1 MPSQPLI
8 FLLSFTVFA
17 SAAFL
22 SYNEVSLLLDP
33 YNVVWRRREVPRAA
47 WATEQFR
54 SAKIEHLAAHPDIY
68 DTLIFANSRG
78 WAGNIR
84 EVDRVTHS
92 RLFSLHA
99 SVDTPIGFLPKARW
113 AVRTQTKLRRV
124 ILLLTLYQFQTPQ
137 LGDLLLYH
145 EHPYVTGESW
155 ISYYWTFSNLPYQT
169 FLTSARYYIDRF
181 LALPTNPAMIV
192 NNGFDEETGEET
204 LWGQSYIEFAPT
216 DEDRA
221 QFQALV
227 AADPPGRLRFH
238 NSTLESAD
246 LMTLVKES
254 YNRPIREDQLRSFI
268 ELLKVLHTNN
278 IQVDCIV
285 MPLSVAGLRLAPLE
299 LYLEWMQLVVQQCGA
314 AWDFSLPGPIT
325 TDNYNYWDINHFLP
339 HVWKLMLVRVLG
351 EYLPELKT
359 YSEFGVHVSTGD
371 FETHRARWKRSIDV
385 PVTVHLR

>member
-1 MPSQPLI
+1 MRTQPII
-8 FLLSFTVFA
+8 FFLSFAVFA
-17 SAAFL
+17 SAVFL

-33 YNVVWRRREVPRAA
+33 YNVVWRRREIPKAA
-47 WATEQFR
+47 WTIEQLR
-54 SAKIEHLAAHPDIY
+54 SAKIEHLATHPDIY
-68 DTLIFANSRG
+68 DTLILADSRG
-78 WAGNIR
+78 SAGNIR

-99 SVDTPIGFLPKARW
+99 SADTPIGFLPKARW
-113 AVRTQTKLRRV
+113 AVQTQTRLRRV
-124 ILLLTLYQFQTPQ
+124 ILLLTLYQFQVAPR
-137 LGDLLLYH
+137 GDLLLFH

-192 NNGFDEETGEET
+192 NDGFDEETGEGN

-221 QFQALV
+221 QFQELV

-246 LMTLVKES
+246 VLSLVKER
-254 YNRPIREDQLRSFI
+254 YDRPIREDQLGSFI
-268 ELLKVLHTNN
+268 ELLKVLRTYN
-278 IQVDCIV
+278 IQVDCVV

-299 LYLEWMQLVVQQCGA
+299 LYLEWMQLVVQQCGV

-351 EYLPELKT
+351 GYLPELKA
-359 YSEFGVHVSTGD
+359 YPEFGVHVSAGD
-371 FETHRARWKRSIDV
+371 FETHRARWERSIDV
-385 PVTVHLR
+385 PEAVRLR